1 MKRWVAAMGLAVAG
15 CGSVTDSPAC
25 VSSAECGAGAY
36 CASAEGERHC
46 WPDVRSPVVAAVTV
60 ACLDAP
66 AGEGCRRDGTVRVT
80 ATATDAEEL
89 AEVRVALSLDPAHEV
104 AMVRSGAA
112 WTADLPLRSAPM
124 AAFETTVTATVTA
137 VDGARNVA
145 SRTSAAS
152 VPVTRLRWTK
162 DVDPTHAAAL
172 TPAAVMPDGTVI
184 VAANN
189 GKLYF
194 VNPDGTQT
202 KGPITVGS
210 GQAISAAPAIG
221 ERAIWVGSEDG
232 WLRAFALDGSGAIGG
247 VGVNSEG
254 AVRGSVAVLS
264 ETNREWGFVA
274 SGSGRLAAASTTGG
288 LNTSGATYGY
298 AIGPVLDGA
307 SRVSAVNALPN
318 ATAVLRSYSFDG
330 AFTDR
335 WNATSPAVGT
345 NVAAPLATD
354 AAANVVVG
362 SQDGRLFLTTPEG
375 TSSVIATLPGTVLDS
390 PVILSDGDIIVGDQS
405 GALHRLLASGTPRW
419 PAPRTLG
426 GPVLSAI
433 ALSGPAE
440 KLVVPTR
447 NRIVSALADDG
458 TVLWSTTLGAAGEL
472 RAGNIHTPP
481 GQPAGQVVSTVYFP
495 TSDGR
500 LHAVIVDGQLD
511 PGAPWPKAFH
521 DARNTSNAGTAP

>member
-162 DVDPTHAAAL
+162 DVDPAHAAAL

-221 ERAIWVGSEDG
+221 TRAIWVGSEDAS
-232 WLRAFALDGSGAIGG
+232 LRGFAFGDGAALPAAVYNATGKLSGSI
-247 VGVNSEG
+247 
-254 AVRGSVAVLS
+254 AVQNDVDV
-264 ETNREWGFVA
+264 EWAFVA
-274 SGSGRLAAASTTGG
+274 SASGRLAGVSTNGG
-288 LNTSGATYGY
+288 GVPTPVYSPFAV
-298 AIGPVLDGA
+298 GPVIDGG
-307 SRVSAVNALPN
+307 SRIFAATSN
-318 ATAVLRSYSFDG
+318 ATAILKSFSFDL
-330 AFTDR
+330 AFLDR
-335 WNATSPAVGT
+335 WNESSPSVGST
-345 NVAAPLATD
+345 VSVPLAVD
-354 AAANVVVG
+354 ADDRVLTV
-362 SQDGRLFLTTPEG
+362 SQDGKLFRTTPTNQSEAL
-375 TSSVIATLPGTVLDS
+375 ATFDNTVVDS

-405 GALHRLLASGTPRW
+405 GAVHRLLASGAPRW
-419 PAPRTLG
+419 SAPRSLG

-458 TVLWSTTLGAAGEL
+458 TVLWSTTLGTEGEL

-481 GQPAGQVVSTVYFP
+481 GQPAGQVISTVYFP

>member
-232 WLRAFALDGSGAIGG
+232 WLRAFALDGSGALAG

-264 ETNREWGFVA
+264 LGDVEWGFGA
-274 SGSGRLAAASTTGG
+274 SASGRLAGVTAAFDTAKTGITAPY
-288 LNTSGATYGY
+288 LA
-298 AIGPVLDGA
+298 GP
-307 SRVSAVNALPN
+307 AVNAAGHVVA
-318 ATAVLRSYSFDG
+318 ATSGGSSTMRSYDFDG

-335 WNATSPAVGT
+335 WGASAPVVGVNVTAPVALDVNGDVIAGTQDRKITRT
-345 NVAAPLATD
+345 N
-354 AAANVVVG
+354 VG
-362 SQDGRLFLTTPEG
+362 SQC
-375 TSSVIATLPGTVLDS
+375 SSIATIGEIIVDS
-390 PVILSDGDIIVGDQS
+390 PVILSDGDIVLGDQS
-405 GALHRLLASGTPRW
+405 GALHRLTATGAPRW
-419 PAPRTLG
+419 QEPRALG

-447 NRIVSALADDG
+447 NRIVSALDDAG
-458 TVLWSTTLGAAGEL
+458 NVLWSTTLATGGEL

>member
-274 SGSGRLAAASTTGG
+274 SGSGRLAAASTTAGV
-288 LNTSGATYGY
+288 NTTGATSPYLT
-298 AIGPVLDGA
+298 GPVIDAEGQVFAA
-307 SRVSAVNALPN
+307 SSGTSA
-318 ATAVLRSYSFDG
+318 TLRSYSFDG

-335 WNATSPAVGT
+335 WNAASPAVGVSAVT
-345 NVAAPLATD
+345 PLSIAENGDVISST
-354 AAANVVVG
+354 
-362 SQDGRLFLTTPEG
+362 QDGKTNRTTQAAQ
-375 TSSVIATLPGTVLDS
+375 TSTLVTMADVVLDS
-390 PVILSDGDIIVGDQS
+390 AVILSDGDIIVGDQI
-405 GALHRLLASGTPRW
+405 GALHRLLASGAPRW
-419 PAPRTLG
+419 SAPRSLG

-458 TVLWSTTLGAAGEL
+458 TVLWSTTLGTEGEL

-481 GQPAGQVVSTVYFP
+481 GQPAGQVISTVYFP